1 MTPLHWLA
9 YWGDYRATIVYLK
22 KNKSHLEA
30 KTTIFTNEVDY
41 FKKHG
46 AANAYLTFN
55 NATPVDIAGTQ
66 RKWMTLFVIMRHFLE
81 NYQEIEKAFLT
92 D

>member
-1 MTPLHWLA
+1 LLLENGADASFQTYISKMTPLHWLA

-55 NATPVDIAGTQ
+55 NATPVDIAGT
-66 RKWMTLFVIMRHFLE
+66 
-81 NYQEIEKAFLT
+81 
-92 D
+92 

>member
-30 KTTIFTNEVDY
+30 KTTIFTNETDY
-41 FKKHG
+41 F
-46 AANAYLTFN
+46 
-55 NATPVDIAGTQ
+55 
-66 RKWMTLFVIMRHFLE
+66 
-81 NYQEIEKAFLT
+81 
-92 D
+92 